1 MYMLI
6 ILEIID
12 IFFYLYRSIA
22 ERLLC
27 IVERLSARRRT
38 PEAPIPLTPEEP
50 IPPMDAMSLCFI
62 YN

>member
-12 IFFYLYRSIA
+12 IFFYSQKSIT
-22 ERLLC
+22 
-27 IVERLSARRRT
+27 ERLSARRRT
-38 PEAPIPLTPEEP
+38 PEAPIPMMPEAP
-50 IPPMDAMSLCFI
+50 IPPMDAMSLCVI